1 MRLRLSIEIFIIL
14 AFTDFVFIWNLVS
27 FEAQAISAY
36 SALIFVLSWNVRLL
50 YFLQV
55 AVKII
60 DKKKSREDS
69 YVRKNLR
76 REGKILQMIRHSNI
90 VQLLEIMETQN
101 SYYLVTELCRG
112 GDLMDYISQRRKLP
126 EQEVKKYIRQIVSA
140 VDYLHRLGILHR

>member
-1 MRLRLSIEIFIIL
+1 MLL
-14 AFTDFVFIWNLVS
+14 AVEPIS
-27 FEAQAISAY
+27 FKWHNKQAINCFPH
-36 SALIFVLSWNVRLL
+36 I
-50 YFLQV
+50 FLQV

-76 REGKILQMIRHSNI
+76 REGKILQMIRHANI

-112 GDLMDYISQRRKLP
+112 GDLMDYISQKRKLP
-126 EQEVKKYIRQIVSA
+126 EPEVKRYIRQIVSA
-140 VDYLHRLGILHR
+140 VDYLHKLGILHRYVFL

>member
-1 MRLRLSIEIFIIL
+1 MIFNVIPR
-14 AFTDFVFIWNLVS
+14 FICT
-27 FEAQAISAY
+27 
-36 SALIFVLSWNVRLL
+36 RLL
-50 YFLQV
+50 CYRNSTRFVYQV

-90 VQLLEIMETQN
+90 VHLLEIMETQN

-112 GDLMDYISQRRKLP
+112 GDLMDYISQKRKLP
-126 EQEVKKYIRQIVSA
+126 ETEVKKYIRQIVSA
-140 VDYLHRLGILHR
+140 VDYLHRLGILHRYVYWMGLHATKKSAKTHRNKKKIP

>member
-1 MRLRLSIEIFIIL
+1 M
-14 AFTDFVFIWNLVS
+14 
-27 FEAQAISAY
+27 
-36 SALIFVLSWNVRLL
+36 
-50 YFLQV
+50 
-55 AVKII
+55 KII

>member
-1 MRLRLSIEIFIIL
+1 M
-14 AFTDFVFIWNLVS
+14 
-27 FEAQAISAY
+27 
-36 SALIFVLSWNVRLL
+36 
-50 YFLQV
+50 

-76 REGKILQMIRHSNI
+76 REGKILQMIRHTNV

-112 GDLMDYISQRRKLP
+112 GDLMDYISQKRKLP
-126 EQEVKKYIRQIVSA
+126 EAEVKKYIRQIVSA
-140 VDYLHRLGILHR
+140 VDYLHRLGILHRSVSLPN

>member
-1 MRLRLSIEIFIIL
+1 MKM
-14 AFTDFVFIWNLVS
+14 LV
-27 FEAQAISAY
+27 
-36 SALIFVLSWNVRLL
+36 L
-50 YFLQV
+50 YFQV

-76 REGKILQMIRHSNI
+76 REGKILQMIRHNNI

-112 GDLMDYISQRRKLP
+112 GDLMDYISQRRRLS
-126 EQEVKKYIRQIVSA
+126 EQEVKKFIRQIVSA
-140 VDYLHRLGILHR
+140 ADYLHRLGILHR

>member
-1 MRLRLSIEIFIIL
+1 M
-14 AFTDFVFIWNLVS
+14 
-27 FEAQAISAY
+27 
-36 SALIFVLSWNVRLL
+36 
-50 YFLQV
+50 
-55 AVKII
+55 KII

-112 GDLMDYISQRRKLP
+112 GDLMDYISQRRRLP
-126 EQEVKKYIRQIVSA
+126 EQEVKRYIRQIVSA
-140 VDYLHRLGILHR
+140 VDYLHRLGILHRYSNHGNRPAM

>member
-1 MRLRLSIEIFIIL
+1 MTKYR
-14 AFTDFVFIWNLVS
+14 
-27 FEAQAISAY
+27 
-36 SALIFVLSWNVRLL
+36 FVLLAVEPISLKWHF
-50 YFLQV
+50 FLQV

-76 REGKILQMIRHSNI
+76 REGKILQMIRHANI

-112 GDLMDYISQRRKLP
+112 GDLMDYISQKRKLP
-126 EQEVKKYIRQIVSA
+126 EPEVKRYIRQIVSA
-140 VDYLHRLGILHR
+140 VDYLHKLGILHRYVFL

>member
-1 MRLRLSIEIFIIL
+1 M
-14 AFTDFVFIWNLVS
+14 
-27 FEAQAISAY
+27 
-36 SALIFVLSWNVRLL
+36 
-50 YFLQV
+50 
-55 AVKII
+55 KII

-112 GDLMDYISQRRKLP
+112 GDLMDYISQRRRLP
-126 EQEVKKYIRQIVSA
+126 EQEVKRYIRQIVSA
-140 VDYLHRLGILHR
+140 VDYLHRLGILHRYSKHPAVADSEGVQGVRSNPHPRPQFFLNVP

>member
-1 MRLRLSIEIFIIL
+1 MTNYPICNTEYVNKNNLIYTDKFPKWKFCEIF
-14 AFTDFVFIWNLVS
+14 
-27 FEAQAISAY
+27 
-36 SALIFVLSWNVRLL
+36 LIFYEIFLIFTFVM
-50 YFLQV
+50 LQV

-112 GDLMDYISQRRKLP
+112 GDLMDYISQRRRLP
-126 EQEVKKYIRQIVSA
+126 EQEVKRYIRQIVSA
-140 VDYLHRLGILHR
+140 VDYLHRLGILHRYS